1 MEEYTCKLTE
11 AARLTTFSLTEKREK
26 EKEERIQEAKMV
38 KIRLIFV
45 NCALARIC
53 LHVAAAMFGAVP

>member
-1 MEEYTCKLTE
+1 MTE

>member
-1 MEEYTCKLTE
+1 MTE
-11 AARLTTFSLTEKREK
+11 VARLTTFSLTEKREK

-38 KIRLIFV
+38 KIRFIFV